1 MRLKGKLQRLLV
13 LSAFFVLNAVL
24 FGCQSTKIAQ
34 NVVEPYALLNEN
46 SVLYMKIPVKDN
58 KAMFVKIFD
67 SFTENGEKVRGLVYK
82 YIDEIYMVQRAD
94 DGGFEEIC
102 KGNFPPSMVKNAEK
116 YTEWKNHDFTAA
128 NGVNYKIYESDSGMQ
143 IAFVDKNTL
152 CMSRNVAEI
161 LNRYAVGA
169 EMSENAAK
177 AKEKFE
183 EMDSKNLLFLMAKVY
198 DFMDRDVAEKILPNL
213 DCLYGFSYLKEDGT
227 LDSDVYLEIKESTA
241 QALNGVAR
249 VLHFILSVTGE
260 NIGVEV
266 EEDKERIHLSHMN
279 VFDF

>member
-1 MRLKGKLQRLLV
+1 MVLKIKKML
-13 LSAFFVLNAVL
+13 AICAIFFVFALIT
-24 FGCQSTKIAQ
+24 GCQSTKVAQ

-46 SVLYMKIPVKDN
+46 SVLYIKMPVKDN
-58 KAMFVKIFD
+58 KAMFFKIFD

-94 DGGFEEIC
+94 DGGFEGIC
-102 KGNFPPSMVKNAEK
+102 KGNFPPSMIKNAEK
-116 YTEWKNHDFTAA
+116 YTEWKNHNFTAA
-128 NGVNYKIYESDSGMQ
+128 NGVNYKIYESDSSMQ
-143 IAFVDKNTL
+143 IAFVDKNTM
-152 CMSRNVAEI
+152 CMSRNAAEI

-169 EMSENAAK
+169 EICENAAK
-177 AKEKFE
+177 AKEKFA
-183 EMDSKNLLFLMAKVY
+183 EMDSTNLLFLMANVY

-213 DCLYGFSYLKEDGT
+213 DCMYGFSYLKEDGS

-241 QALNGVAR
+241 QSLNGVAR

-266 EEDKERIHLSHMN
+266 EEDKERIHLTHMN